1 MESVSYIAML
11 FLNSLVSSLGF
22 ALGDI
27 ATGLDFAVQTQLCSR
42 DLCPGSQFTKVG
54 AAWANIGYLA
64 HADVLHMLSATEFG
78 AWAPLIYVCAGIGAL
93 IGVAMNMPPKGYVW
107 FFLGPSL
114 YLFLIGTT
122 QEVRGV
128 DWVVAN
134 RQQPMEEVW
143 RDAEVGLANL
153 EITERDGITVTKDGP
168 GRLYSVAT
176 PMLFLDSLF
185 SNTAN
190 YLVEWSGLYR
200 QKGSG
205 ASNSNLAS
213 ASGQIE
219 GPWYLLSNL
228 KWGLLENIVSGSA
241 RDPNIRDALVTFLTS
256 ECGDA
261 FKKGVD
267 SGRYMAAAQA
277 RGLDLPPSVMRD
289 EGDIVGPQIPYRIL
303 KQELDVTSIPT
314 PRSLLRIFQENDDD
328 GSFGAFAPLFRPLNS
343 SWSSGAVG
351 GDKRNKPLATGR
363 GQVIVCSEYLYT
375 LVQAFRHEAGHTYW
389 QLVRSAPNGFTRD
402 QFFRSLFYGW
412 NIRKKEEGSRVAN
425 EEELRS
431 FVKHLILLYIVRNEL
446 LFAPQ
451 VTQLNQRFSPSEQNR
466 TNSESL
472 VRTMGSKAKF
482 AELYNW
488 AILMPFLQGVLLYFV
503 IMAYPFAAMMMILP
517 GHHKTFFTWV
527 SFFAWLKLW
536 DVGFAFVQ
544 VLERSVWAMIG
555 NQSAAAKIAGMVID
569 TAQRAG
575 TIGVD
580 CKEGVPGTGVLLP
593 GVGGGSGVATK
604 LSQLCAIPRVCSVA
618 AGNLGADHCASSQDQ
633 SQDQAF
639 LLWDRMLLLGA
650 SADLDLANGYYIYI
664 MAALYMA
671 VPAVTGQLVLGAKS
685 GAASM
690 AGGLFNSVA
699 SEAGGAART
708 GYQHDATNKALT
720 NAGSL
725 GQAAYGKAMRGKK
738 DAFGNDL
745 GASLASQ
752 ALGNENDNLNR
763 KMKGGVL
770 QGQQAAVD
778 KNADALGTRAS
789 SYESAMKA
797 NDAIVGAGGAVGGLF
812 KGLGGK
818 GAKDG
823 DGGKGPSLTDKVA
836 NAGGAA
842 ARAMM
847 QTGMHDLSQKANEAK
862 MDAAGKA
869 LDTMWDQK
877 GLDMGEAGA
886 SMAAQR
892 INQQAG
898 FEAEMAVWE
907 AKNAFAGHAAANA
920 GIAGMNTGNLAPS
933 QKPMSMGMAAGGD
946 FNSQNRGSSGGWF
959 SGQSGA
965 GVSSGGNVQSQY
977 GFGAAFRDQA
987 PAVMASN
994 KAQFGSTQLS
1004 GTWNDPQV
1012 SGGAFTLD
1020 SQAAWAGFGQFNDN
1034 PVPDWA
1040 KPLTSAPGATAPTDF
1055 KTAADKRKPAVPNG
1069 LSDQ

>member
-1 MESVSYIAML
+1 MESVSTIVML
-11 FLNSLVSSLGF
+11 LLNSLVSSLGF
-22 ALGDI
+22 AVGDV

-168 GRLYSVAT
+168 GKLYSVAT

-303 KQELDVTSIPT
+303 KQELDVTSVPT

-580 CKEGVPGTGVLLP
+580 CRQGVPGTGVLLP

-618 AGNLGADHCASSQDQ
+618 AGNLGADDCASSQDQ

-725 GQAAYGKAMRGKK
+725 GQAAHAKGLRK
-738 DAFGNDL
+738 GNYAGAIL
-745 GASLASQ
+745 GLQ
-752 ALGNENDNLNR
+752 NDNLDR
-763 KMKGGVL
+763 DL
-770 QGQQAAVD
+770 QSAKLEGTQQALQAG
-778 KNADALGTRAS
+778 ASALGARAGSFDS
-789 SYESAMKA
+789 SHKA
-797 NDAIVGAGGAVGGLF
+797 VKGVAAAGGAWWGAVK
-812 KGLGGK
+812 KGSGDEKAGGK
-818 GAKDG
+818 GGGG
-823 DGGKGPSLTDKVA
+823 D
-836 NAGGAA
+836 AGGDVAGA
-842 ARAMM
+842 LGA
-847 QTGMHDLSQKANEAK
+847 TGDALMGIAGNQLTQQAK
-862 MDAAGKA
+862 TADVFATGQGLDTGWRSKA
-869 LDTMWDQK
+869 LGMESK
-877 GLDMGEAGA
+877 GANMEADRLGA
-886 SMAAQR
+886 GSQY
-892 INQQAG
+892 
-898 FEAEMAVWE
+898 EADMAVWE
-907 AKNAFAGHAAANA
+907 AKNAFASHAAAQA
-920 GIAGMNTGNLAPS
+920 GIAGMNTGNLAPG
-933 QKPMSMGMAAGGD
+933 QKPTNMTGMALDGTLGTSAQQKAQYGSTFMTSAGKEL
-946 FNSQNRGSSGGWF
+946 RGMAQTHGSGW
-959 SGQSGA
+959 
-965 GVSSGGNVQSQY
+965 VSSQY
-977 GFGAAFRDQA
+977 GGGFTMAGSVAHTGAAVTGNSGFADNFSSRVQ
-987 PAVMASN
+987 S
-994 KAQFGSTQLS
+994 STLM
-1004 GTWNDPQV
+1004 PQGV
-1012 SGGAFTLD
+1012 KDAITAGGYQTYQNGDRGIFSIGD
-1020 SQAAWAGFGQFNDN
+1020 
-1034 PVPDWA
+1034 
-1040 KPLTSAPGATAPTDF
+1040 
-1055 KTAADKRKPAVPNG
+1055 RKPAPATSLVQPI
-1069 LSDQ
+1069 SAIEQK

>member
-78 AWAPLIYVCAGIGAL
+78 AWAPLLYVCAGIGAL

-303 KQELDVTSIPT
+303 KQELDVTSVPT

-725 GQAAYGKAMRGKK
+725 GQAAYGKAMRGSKLPSTV
-738 DAFGNDL
+738 F
-745 GASLASQ
+745 
-752 ALGNENDNLNR
+752 GNENDNLNR
-763 KMKGGVL
+763 KL
-770 QGQQAAVD
+770 SSAALDGQQQ
-778 KNADALGTRAS
+778 ALGTGADMMAMRADSYGKAMGANEAIAKAGGKWFGLKNDAS
-789 SYESAMKA
+789 SSSSSGGGSGDDKGKKDKKDDLAGKL
-797 NDAIVGAGGAVGGLF
+797 GA
-812 KGLGGK
+812 
-818 GAKDG
+818 
-823 DGGKGPSLTDKVA
+823 TA
-836 NAGGAA
+836 NALNLMGA
-842 ARAMM
+842 
-847 QTGMHDLSQKANEAK
+847 HDLSQKGLEAK
-862 MDAAGKA
+862 AFAAGSN
-869 LDTMWDQK
+869 LDTGWDK
-877 GLDMGEAGA
+877 RGFDMAEGGA
-886 SMAAQR
+886 NLEGQR
-892 INQQAG
+892 ANQQAG
-898 FEAEMAVWE
+898 YEADMAVWE
-907 AKNAFAGHAAANA
+907 AKNAFASHAAANA

-933 QKPMSMGMAAGGD
+933 QKPTSMAMASGGD
-946 FNSQNRGSSGGWF
+946 FNSYSGKGSSWF
-959 SGQSGA
+959 GTGSALQGA
-965 GVSSGGNVQSQY
+965 DVQAQY
-977 GFGAAFRDQA
+977 GFGGRFKETA
-987 PAVMASN
+987 PGIMESYKSSHGSGFADSN
-994 KAQFGSTQLS
+994 
-1004 GTWNDPQV
+1004 W
-1012 SGGAFTLD
+1012 GGAFTLPR
-1020 SQAAWAGFGQFNDN
+1020 QGAYAAVGQFGGIAENA
-1034 PVPDWA
+1034 PSWA
-1040 KPLTSAPGATAPTDF
+1040 KPYIQNQQDPGRSTEFMAYKNGSGGAPGPEV
-1055 KTAADKRKPAVPNG
+1055 KKPELDRLPK
-1069 LSDQ
+1069 